1 MPNWVTNKVKFK
13 SRGKEIIDK
22 IISTDNDEEYVDFNK
37 IIPRPKTL
45 NITSGGN
52 DRYAMQYALL
62 KMSVSKFKKT
72 IKRLEEIPTSFY
84 GNYFAKIY
92 NHKRYTLA
100 ELEEVAKEFK
110 KKIKDKDPLDEVDYK
125 ELGVKN
131 LKDLGNI
138 YINNILQYGADSWY
152 DWCCENWG
160 TKWNATNT
168 YIVDDTEIEFSTAW
182 SCPVNIFKELSR
194 QFSGVE
200 IVVEFADEDIGSNCG
215 KITFLNGEIEEY
227 IDMDGDT
234 DFALEVC
241 GYDKE
246 EYYAIINEE

>member
-131 LKDLGNI
+131 LKDLGNV

-246 EYYAIINEE
+246 EYYAMINEE

>member
-246 EYYAIINEE
+246 EYYAMINEE